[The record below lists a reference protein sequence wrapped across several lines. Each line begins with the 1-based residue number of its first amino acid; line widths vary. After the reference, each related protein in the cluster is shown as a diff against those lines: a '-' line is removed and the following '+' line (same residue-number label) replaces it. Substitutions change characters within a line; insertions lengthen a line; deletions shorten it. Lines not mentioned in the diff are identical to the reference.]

1 MNRNCLNVSARHK
14 LVIIIIL
21 LLLLSCGYLLREIIT
36 ATLRTYCDYNCTKLL
51 ISAKT
56 ICTILLPVNTLFF
69 ISDPSYCALLL
80 LEEDPLI
87 FSDISTTSNLVP
99 SSKHP
104 SNELTF
110 FPATI
115 LQYSLSVLL
124 IAANFRQNPL
134 GKCCKDPPFP
144 FGLTELASTYIHL

>member
-1 MNRNCLNVSARHK
+1 MSDESKTQTESLKQPLPKLSVSK
-14 LVIIIIL
+14 LVWSKII
-21 LLLLSCGYLLREIIT
+21 SNEIGMDNSKIF
-36 ATLRTYCDYNCTKLL
+36 CN
-51 ISAKT
+51 KT

-69 ISDPSYCALLL
+69 ISDSSYCALLL

-115 LQYSLSVLL
+115 VLQYSLSLSLSLCFLSRLISGKTLSENAAKTHHFLL
-124 IAANFRQNPL
+124 DWLN
-134 GKCCKDPPFP
+134 
-144 FGLTELASTYIHL
+144 

>member
-1 MNRNCLNVSARHK
+1 MVLKGLAMDNSKRFCN
-14 LVIIIIL
+14 
-21 LLLLSCGYLLREIIT
+21 
-36 ATLRTYCDYNCTKLL
+36 
-51 ISAKT
+51 KT
-56 ICTILLPVNTLFF
+56 ICTILLPDNTLFF
-69 ISDPSYCALLL
+69 VSDSSYYALLL

-115 LQYSLSVLL
+115 VLQYSLSLSLSVLL